1 MNKEQVYD
9 TKIAPL
15 MHDIIRICDDH
26 DIAMLATFAIPIP
39 GDNGLRV
46 TTATLDEN
54 NDRPAELELALQAVL
69 GTRKITEIVAM
80 PRPNAG
86 WIAYPRNREES

>member
-15 MHDIIRICDDH
+15 MHDIIRVCADH

-39 GDNGLRV
+39 GENALRV

-54 NDRPAELELALQAVL
+54 NDRPDEFELALQMVL
-69 GTRKITEIVAM
+69 GAKKIGGIVAE
-80 PRPNAG
+80 PRPNTG
-86 WIAYPRNREES
+86 VIAHPRNR